1 MQDYTGRDIQGMQG
15 NRGIL
20 GTRGGYRGLEGL
32 HDEKGCAHRGME
44 LDLSKLR
51 KTEANWD

>member
-1 MQDYTGRDIQGMQG
+1 MQG

>member
-1 MQDYTGRDIQGMQG
+1 MQG
-15 NRGIL
+15 KRGIL
-20 GTRGGYRGLEGL
+20 GTRGGYRVLERL